1 MTRFLLFLSLIGGA
15 IYGLLIYTHDVL
27 TDEKSE
33 KTYTE
38 QAQPNHPVQ
47 HLSSWDSYLPDRSIS
62 QNSQSA
68 TSQPSTP
75 LPPQQS
81 DEPNQDSE
89 RNADQV
95 ATSENKATSSDSGDT
110 QPKPVELA
118 KVVLAAQTHSQASVS
133 SPTVR
138 FYRPDTELQVVRRE
152 GIWFEVSDPVTQ
164 ETGWILAQYLSSID
178 SPIPAQ
184 VATASTT
191 EPLTVVPPSSK
202 SNKRHRA
209 AKPAVRDRVVV
220 ANADPWNARWARRT
234 DRRHGLGLLMFRPF
248 PRFAQAR

>member
-1 MTRFLLFLSLIGGA
+1 MTRFLLFLSLIGAA

-27 TDEKSE
+27 TDEKAE

-47 HLSSWDSYLPDRSIS
+47 HLSSWGSYLPDRSIS
-62 QNSQSA
+62 QNSQLA

-75 LPPQQS
+75 LPPQQTE
-81 DEPNQDSE
+81 EPSQNSE

-95 ATSENKATSSDSGDT
+95 ATSENKATSSESGD
-110 QPKPVELA
+110 PVELA

-138 FYRPDTELQVVRRE
+138 FYSPGTELQVVRRE

-164 ETGWILAQYLSSID
+164 ERGWVLAQYLSSID

-184 VATASTT
+184 VATESTT
-191 EPLTVVPPSSK
+191 EPLTVAPPSPK

-220 ANADPWNARWARRT
+220 ANADPWNGRWSRRADRRRGAGLFMFHPFGRWAQGR
-234 DRRHGLGLLMFRPF
+234 
-248 PRFAQAR
+248 